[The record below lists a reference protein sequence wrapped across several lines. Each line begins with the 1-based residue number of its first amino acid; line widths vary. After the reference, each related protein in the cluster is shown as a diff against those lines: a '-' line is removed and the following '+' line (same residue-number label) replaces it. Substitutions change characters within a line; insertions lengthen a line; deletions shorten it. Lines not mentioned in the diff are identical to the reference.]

1 MVGVAFRRPEDT
13 LGTVGAEGE
22 KVGVGRVRPAK
33 IDSAADEL
41 GFAGGVDDGR
51 SELAVVAALLL
62 GWISPLAVA
71 SLFVKDDIAQPAHPD
86 PDPGCG
92 VLMRGALEPAASGG
106 GKTLSGRVCPYLRM
120 R

>member
-1 MVGVAFRRPEDT
+1 ME
-13 LGTVGAEGE
+13 E
-22 KVGVGRVRPAK
+22 
-33 IDSAADEL
+33 
-41 GFAGGVDDGR
+41 GR

-71 SLFVKDDIAQPAHPD
+71 SLLVKDDIAQPAHPE

-92 VLMRGALEPAASGG
+92 VLIRGAFEPAASGG
-106 GKTLSGRVCPYLRM
+106 GKTLSGSVCPYLRM